1 MTSPEA
7 ATPSPEPSDSNSS
20 SASPPEPTDSPSTQP
35 SEPSGTATPPP
46 SDPPASSTPT
56 PSAEPPASSGIIG
69 WIKSNM
75 LIVGGVAGVVVI
87 VVIIAILLGTGAIGG
102 GGGGPS
108 EVQEYVLDDTAAAVV
123 VEVAAIMEAP
133 AIPAQLAGFSS
144 VGFPNLDPEDL
155 TAWIEAWEAEWAD
168 DFPRIWGSIGL
179 EDITT
184 ALLQEDA
191 DGRDLGWIFF
201 GEFAFADVRES
212 LEDAGR
218 KSDTYRDFEV
228 WGDDVALLEDRG
240 AILIGTFVQDVLKA
254 LDTERGFA
262 DDTNVLRQALG
273 KAGAGLAL
281 SVKTDCSSGSFFQ
294 ASPNG
299 CESVLEVVASG
310 DAENTI
316 VTGTYVFGSAS
327 RAESGLEDIEDAIE
341 MQDTYDADLNQIQA
355 DGEFVSYEVSMVG
368 EFVGGTAAGIGGA
381 SGPLSYAL
389 EDINYLGMLNVAAI
403 LESSEIPA
411 QLVNSGPVSLP
422 SDGIDEPEEW
432 KETWRDEWDGWFF
445 GLVGE
450 ALSLDDIT
458 SIVYQRTEDGELG
471 VLLFGNFEFDDVREF
486 LEDEDREQDAY
497 RDFEIWDDEFA
508 LLEDRGLIALNNEE
522 FVKDLLKALDTGE
535 GFLDDTGELKA
546 GLGKA
551 GEGLS
556 LVGSTSCANTLFR
569 TSPRSCEAVV
579 EVIKSGDS
587 DTTDMAA
594 VYVFSS
600 ERRAESGMEDLQE
613 AIEDQEV
620 YDADIEKI
628 EAEGEFVSYEV
639 TIHE

>member
-1 MTSPEA
+1 MTTPETSP
-7 ATPSPEPSDSNSS
+7 PSPEPSDSNTS
-20 SASPPEPTDSPSTQP
+20 
-35 SEPSGTATPPP
+35 
-46 SDPPASSTPT
+46 T

-69 WIKSNM
+69 WIKGNM
-75 LIVGGVAGVVVI
+75 LIVGGGAGVVVI
-87 VVIIAILLGTGAIGG
+87 VVIIAILFGTGAIGG

-108 EVQEYVLDDTAAAVV
+108 EVQEYVLDDTAAVVV
-123 VEVAAIMEAP
+123 VEVAAIMEAF
-133 AIPAQLAGFSS
+133 AIPAQLSGFNS

-155 TAWIEAWEAEWAD
+155 TAWIEAWEEEWAD
-168 DFPRIWGSIGL
+168 DFPRIWGSIVL

-218 KSDTYRDFEV
+218 ESDTYRDFEV

-240 AILIGTFVQDVLKA
+240 AILVGTFLQDVLKA

-273 KAGAGLAL
+273 QAGDGLAL

-299 CESVLEVVASG
+299 CEAVLEVVASG
-310 DAENTI
+310 DAESTL
-316 VTGTYVFGSAS
+316 VTGTYVFGSES

-341 MQDTYDADLNQIQA
+341 KQDTYDADLNQIQA
-355 DGEFVSYEVSMVG
+355 NGEFVSYEVSIIG
-368 EFVGGTAAGIGGA
+368 EFVGGTAAGIGGEL
-381 SGPLSYAL
+381 GPLSYAL

-411 QLVNSGPVSLP
+411 KLVDSGPVSLP
-422 SDGIDEPEEW
+422 SDGIDEPDEW
-432 KETWRDEWDGWFF
+432 KETWRDEWDGLFF

-471 VLLFGNFEFDDVREF
+471 VLLFGNFAFDDVREF

-535 GFLDDTGELKA
+535 GFLDATGELRA
-546 GLGKA
+546 GLNRA

-556 LVGSTSCANTLFR
+556 LVGSTSCSSLVFR
-569 TSPRSCEAVV
+569 ASLRSCEAVV
-579 EVIKSGDS
+579 EVIKGGDP
-587 DTTDMAA
+587 DATDMAA

-600 ERRAESGMEDLQE
+600 ERRAASGMEDLQE

-620 YDADIEKI
+620 YDADIENI
-628 EAEGEFVSYEV
+628 ETEGEFVSYEV

>member
-1 MTSPEA
+1 MTTPEA
-7 ATPSPEPSDSNSS
+7 STPSPEPSDSNSS
-20 SASPPEPTDSPSTQP
+20 SASPPEPAESSSTQP

-75 LIVGGVAGVVVI
+75 LIVGGVAGVAVI
-87 VVIIAILLGTGAIGG
+87 VVIIAVLYGAGAIGG
-102 GGGGPS
+102 GGAGPS
-108 EVQEYVLDDTAAAVV
+108 EAQEYVLDDTAAVAV

-179 EDITT
+179 EDITI

-218 KSDTYRDFEV
+218 ESDTYRSFEI

-240 AILIGTFVQDVLKA
+240 VILVGTFVQDVLKA

-273 KAGAGLAL
+273 HAGDGLAL

-316 VTGTYVFGSAS
+316 VTGTYVFGSES
-327 RAESGLEDIEDAIE
+327 RAESGLEDIEDAIDK
-341 MQDTYDADLNQIQA
+341 QDTYDADLNQIQA
-355 DGEFVSYEVSMVG
+355 DGEFVSYEVSIVG

-381 SGPLSYAL
+381 LGPLSYAL

-411 QLVNSGPVSLP
+411 QLVYSGPVSLP
-422 SDGIDEPEEW
+422 SDEIDEPEEW
-432 KETWRDEWDGWFF
+432 KEIWRDEWDGWFF

-458 SIVYQRTEDGELG
+458 SIVYQRTEEGELG
-471 VLLFGNFEFDDVREF
+471 VLLFGDFEFDDVREF
-486 LEDEDREQDAY
+486 LEDEDREQDTY

-508 LLEDRGLIALNNEE
+508 LLEDRGLIAFNNEE

-535 GFLDDTGELKA
+535 GFLDDAGELKA

-613 AIEDQEV
+613 AIEDQDE

>member
-1 MTSPEA
+1 MTTPEA
-7 ATPSPEPSDSNSS
+7 STPSPEPSDSNSS
-20 SASPPEPTDSPSTQP
+20 SASPPEPADPPSTQP
-35 SEPSGTATPPP
+35 SESSGTATPPP

-56 PSAEPPASSGIIG
+56 PSAELPASSGIIG

-87 VVIIAILLGTGAIGG
+87 VVIIAVLFGTGAIGG

-108 EVQEYVLDDTAAAVV
+108 EAQEYVLDDTAAAAV
-123 VEVAAIMEAP
+123 VEVAAIVEAP

-144 VGFPNLDPEDL
+144 VGFPNLDTEDP
-155 TAWIEAWEAEWAD
+155 TAWIEAWEDEWAD

-179 EDITT
+179 EDITI

-212 LEDAGR
+212 LEDVGR
-218 KSDTYRDFEV
+218 ESDTYRDFEV

-240 AILIGTFVQDVLKA
+240 AILVGTFVQDVLKA

-273 KAGAGLAL
+273 KAGTGLAL
-281 SVKTDCSSGSFFQ
+281 SVKTDCSGIFFQ

-299 CESVLEVVASG
+299 CEAVLEVVAGG

-316 VTGTYVFGSAS
+316 VTGTYVFGSES
-327 RAESGLEDIEDAIE
+327 RAESGLEDIEDAIDQ
-341 MQDTYDADLNQIQA
+341 QDTYDADLNQIQA
-355 DGEFVSYEVSMVG
+355 DGEFVSYEVSIVG
-368 EFVGGTAAGIGGA
+368 EFLGGTAASIGGE

-389 EDINYLGMLNVAAI
+389 ADISHLGMLNVAAI

-411 QLVNSGPVSLP
+411 QLVNSGSFTLP
-422 SDGIDEPEEW
+422 SDGLDEPDEW
-432 KETWRDEWDGWFF
+432 KETWRDEWDGWFS

-450 ALSLDDIT
+450 ALSLDEIT
-458 SIVYQRTEDGELG
+458 SVLYQRTEDWGLG
-471 VLLFGNFEFDDVREF
+471 VLLFGNFAFDDVREF
-486 LEDEDREQDAY
+486 FEDEDREQDTY

-508 LLEDRGLIALNNEE
+508 LLEDRGLIAFNSEE

-535 GFLDDTGELKA
+535 GFLDDTGELRA
-546 GLGKA
+546 GLGRA

-613 AIEDQEV
+613 AIEDQEE

-639 TIHE
+639 TVHE

>member
-1 MTSPEA
+1 MRTA
-7 ATPSPEPSDSNSS
+7 
-20 SASPPEPTDSPSTQP
+20 
-35 SEPSGTATPPP
+35 GT
-46 SDPPASSTPT
+46 
-56 PSAEPPASSGIIG
+56 
-69 WIKSNM
+69 W
-75 LIVGGVAGVVVI
+75 
-87 VVIIAILLGTGAIGG
+87 
-102 GGGGPS
+102 
-108 EVQEYVLDDTAAAVV
+108 
-123 VEVAAIMEAP
+123 
-133 AIPAQLAGFSS
+133 AGFSS
-144 VGFPNLDPEDL
+144 ENSHSQTCASPLKTPAGNPIP
-155 TAWIEAWEAEWAD
+155 TA
-168 DFPRIWGSIGL
+168 S
-179 EDITT
+179 
-184 ALLQEDA
+184 
-191 DGRDLGWIFF
+191 
-201 GEFAFADVRES
+201 
-212 LEDAGR
+212 
-218 KSDTYRDFEV
+218 FEI

-240 AILIGTFVQDVLKA
+240 VILVGTFVQDVLKA

-273 KAGAGLAL
+273 HAGDGLAL

-316 VTGTYVFGSAS
+316 VTGTYVFGSES
-327 RAESGLEDIEDAIE
+327 RAESGLEDIEDAIDK
-341 MQDTYDADLNQIQA
+341 QDTYDADLNQIQA
-355 DGEFVSYEVSMVG
+355 DGEFVSYEVSIVG

-381 SGPLSYAL
+381 LGPLSYAL

-411 QLVNSGPVSLP
+411 QLVYSGPVSLP
-422 SDGIDEPEEW
+422 SDEIDEPEEW
-432 KETWRDEWDGWFF
+432 KEIWRDEWDGWFF

-458 SIVYQRTEDGELG
+458 SIVYQRTEEGELG
-471 VLLFGNFEFDDVREF
+471 VLLFGDFEFDDVREF
-486 LEDEDREQDAY
+486 LEDEDREQDTY

-508 LLEDRGLIALNNEE
+508 LLEDRGLIAFNNEE

-535 GFLDDTGELKA
+535 GFLDDAGELKA

-613 AIEDQEV
+613 AIEDQDE

>member
-1 MTSPEA
+1 MTTPEA
-7 ATPSPEPSDSNSS
+7 STPSPEPSDSNSS
-20 SASPPEPTDSPSTQP
+20 SASPPEPSDPPSTQP
-35 SEPSGTATPPP
+35 SESSGTATPPP
-46 SDPPASSTPT
+46 SGPPASSTPT
-56 PSAEPPASSGIIG
+56 PSAAPSASSGIIG

-87 VVIIAILLGTGAIGG
+87 VVIIAVLFGAGAIGG
-102 GGGGPS
+102 GGAGPS
-108 EVQEYVLDDTAAAVV
+108 EAQEYVLDDTAAVAV

-179 EDITT
+179 EDITI

-218 KSDTYRDFEV
+218 ESDTYRSFEI

-240 AILIGTFVQDVLKA
+240 VILVGTFVQDVLKA

-273 KAGAGLAL
+273 HAGDGLAL

-316 VTGTYVFGSAS
+316 VTGTYVFGSES
-327 RAESGLEDIEDAIE
+327 RAESGLEDIEDAIDK
-341 MQDTYDADLNQIQA
+341 QDTYDADLNQIQA
-355 DGEFVSYEVSMVG
+355 DGEFVSYEVSIVG

-381 SGPLSYAL
+381 LGPLSYAL

-411 QLVNSGPVSLP
+411 QLVYSGPVSLP
-422 SDGIDEPEEW
+422 SDEIDEPEEW
-432 KETWRDEWDGWFF
+432 KEIWRDEWDGWFF

-458 SIVYQRTEDGELG
+458 SIVYQRTEEGELG
-471 VLLFGNFEFDDVREF
+471 VLLFGDFEFDDVREF
-486 LEDEDREQDAY
+486 LEDEDREQDTY

-508 LLEDRGLIALNNEE
+508 LLEDRGLIAFNNEE

-535 GFLDDTGELKA
+535 GFLDDAGELKA

-600 ERRAESGMEDLQE
+600 ERRAESGMEDIQE
-613 AIEDQEV
+613 AIEDQDE